1 MKNRVRE
8 WREGYVWERGREV
21 AAILAPIVRLLI
33 PAYINYE

>member
-8 WREGYVWERGREV
+8 WREGYVRVRGREV
-21 AAILAPIVRLLI
+21 AAILAPIVWLLI